1 MLWVKAFHIVFV
13 VSWYAGLL
21 YLPRLF
27 VYHAA
32 TEDERGLERF
42 EIMERK
48 LFGIMTIGAV
58 GSVVLGGWLLSPWWN
73 VLSSTYWLQVKLV
86 LVLGLIAYHW
96 MCGGMVRTFAVRKNT
111 RSPRFYRLFNEV
123 PALILIAVSIL
134 VVVKPF

>member
-73 VLSSTYWLQVKLV
+73 VLSSTDLTD
-86 LVLGLIAYHW
+86 IRPP
-96 MCGGMVRTFAVRKNT
+96 GGCRRRDAQQQ
-111 RSPRFYRLFNEV
+111 SLP
-123 PALILIAVSIL
+123 
-134 VVVKPF
+134 